1 MADEMHD
8 IFDMQIKVYDGT
20 IKNSGSS
27 LCATCRHATI
37 MRGRRLDEE
46 MVQCNAMPMSNI
58 RVTFKVTSCS
68 SYNDVRQPTYL
79 EMLEDAW
86 ILQPAS
92 KRRPAG
98 FIRASELRES
108 TFRNILAD
116 LRTRSD
122 E

>member
-1 MADEMHD
+1 MH
-8 IFDMQIKVYDGT
+8 IKVYDGT
-20 IKNSGSS
+20 VTNNGSS

-108 TFRNILAD
+108 AFRSILAD
-116 LRTRSD
+116 LRSRSD